1 MSTIKKQ
8 YNTVVSQA
16 KKGVPGFANAYAK
29 FFEKGTINQ
38 SSKSLIVNYSR
49 SVAYVAIEFSR
60 CPHEVSTDEINSYL
74 YRMMVHEQCS
84 LTYFNMQCS
93 AFVIGSGFLAWKTKP
108 CRCRLLKK
116 KKSCPSI

>member
-29 FFEKGTINQ
+29 FIEKVTINQ

-49 SVAYVAIEFSR
+49 SVAYVAIKFSR
-60 CPHEVSTDEINSYL
+60 CPHEVSTD
-74 YRMMVHEQCS
+74 
-84 LTYFNMQCS
+84 
-93 AFVIGSGFLAWKTKP
+93 
-108 CRCRLLKK
+108 
-116 KKSCPSI
+116 